1 MTTFRDAR
9 TFLLKNRT
17 DYDKAVAEFRWPD
30 EKQFNWALDWFD
42 AGLATDPKAGIARR
56 CGSSMRLQIPRPSC
70 RLRNCRAVPIRPPI
84 SSVISVSS
92 AAIIS

>member
-42 AGLATDPKAGIARR
+42 AGLATDSESRDRTALWIVDAASNSRQAVV
-56 CGSSMRLQIPRPSC
+56 CGTVAPFQSDRQF
-70 RLRNCRAVPIRPPI
+70 LRDLGLKRGDHL
-84 SSVISVSS
+84 
-92 AAIIS
+92 